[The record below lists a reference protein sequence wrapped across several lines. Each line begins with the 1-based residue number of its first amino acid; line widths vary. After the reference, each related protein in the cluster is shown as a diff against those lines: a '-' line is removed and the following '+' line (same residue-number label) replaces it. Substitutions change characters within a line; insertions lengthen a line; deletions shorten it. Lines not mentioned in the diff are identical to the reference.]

1 MNLNTN
7 KLKEIILEEFDID
20 IDSNSRERSVVE
32 ARMIYGKILR
42 NHGWTMSRI
51 GKTINRNHATIVH
64 YMKKYDDSLKYNKH
78 YDLEHRYDIVNNA
91 FNRHLNKNYLS
102 AMTRSELEQTIE
114 KLLKDEKYI

>member
-7 KLKEIILEEFDID
+7 KLKEIIQEEFDID
-20 IDSNSRERSVVE
+20 VDSNSRLRSVVE

-42 NHGWTMSRI
+42 NHGWTMCRI
-51 GKTINRNHATIVH
+51 GRTINRNHATIVH
-64 YMKKYDDSLKYNKH
+64 YVKRYNDSIKFDKH
-78 YDLEHRYDIVNNA
+78 YDLEHRYNMINNA